1 MPVDHVITPL
11 PKQTLADN
19 LASELKKYIIKNRFY
34 SGQKLPSTSVL
45 AKKFGV
51 GMPTLREA
59 LKKLETIGTIE
70 IKHGSGIFV
79 GENLNSMIF
88 VNPIASDKSPTK
100 KQLLDLIEARM
111 SLELSTVE
119 LAARNA
125 TAKDI
130 AHMNHLLGEAK
141 KHIDNDTILT
151 QKNMSFHL
159 AIAAASQNIVFTH
172 LVEVISKLFRSEQRI
187 IIDIFKYREEDYRQ
201 HLEIFK
207 AIENHDVEKAVDLMR
222 SHLGSVRE
230 AILKWKT

>member
-1 MPVDHVITPL
+1 MDHVITPL

-19 LASELKKYIIKNRFY
+19 LASALKKYIINNRFY
-34 SGQKLPSTSVL
+34 PGKKLPATSVL

-59 LKKLETIGTIE
+59 LKKLETVGAIE

-88 VNPIASDKSPTK
+88 VNPIASDGAPTK
-100 KQLLDLIEARM
+100 KQLLDLIEARI
-111 SLELSTVE
+111 SLEISTVE

-130 AHMNHLLGEAK
+130 AHMKQLLGEAK

-159 AIAAASQNIVFTH
+159 AIATASKNIVFTH
-172 LVEVISKLFRSEQRI
+172 LVEVISKLFRSEQRVI
-187 IIDIFKYREEDYRQ
+187 IEIFKYRDEDYRQ
-201 HLEIFK
+201 HLEIFT
-207 AIENHDVEKAVDLMR
+207 AIKNHDVDTAVDLMH
-222 SHLGSVRE
+222 SHLESVRE
-230 AILKWKT
+230 AILKWTT